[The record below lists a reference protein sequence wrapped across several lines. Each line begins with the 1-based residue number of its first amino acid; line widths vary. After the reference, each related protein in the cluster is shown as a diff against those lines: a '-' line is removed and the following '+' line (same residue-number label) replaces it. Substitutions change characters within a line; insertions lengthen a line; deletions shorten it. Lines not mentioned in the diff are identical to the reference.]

1 MRFIFHLLWLSGL
14 GILLYAALSYASHSM
29 PYQDPTPELLAI
41 QRGQLETVKLVA
53 IGGFVIFAAGILLL
67 MGQKKQTPTLE

>member
-1 MRFIFHLLWLSGL
+1 
-14 GILLYAALSYASHSM
+14 M